1 MTCRLDHLSA
11 VSPRAVPLFLPE
23 VSLTLG
29 SLRSL
34 MSIPLLFPGSPNL
47 SSGPGGGGSSV
58 GLGIVTSLLNAC
70 DDLSVQEQ

>member
-47 SSGPGGGGSSV
+47 SSGPVGGSSV